1 MSLYFH
7 ETIKSQ
13 QEFNAEIA
21 ADSLEKAMKGIGCD
35 KNRIVQI
42 LTHCNNAQRQMVCI
56 FIRSL

>member
-42 LTHCNNAQRQMVCI
+42 LTHCNNAQRQMV
-56 FIRSL
+56 